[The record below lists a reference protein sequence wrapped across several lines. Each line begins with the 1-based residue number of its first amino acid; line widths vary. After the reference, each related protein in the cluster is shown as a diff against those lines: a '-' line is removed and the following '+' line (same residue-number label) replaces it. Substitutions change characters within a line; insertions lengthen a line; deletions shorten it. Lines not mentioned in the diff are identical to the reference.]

1 MATTGTSRVQ
11 IVEEIEH
18 SEKVRRFKTLAVL
31 IFILITMLIGETNG
45 YLIIGVALGSV
56 GTMASQLL

>member
-1 MATTGTSRVQ
+1 MATSGVSRVQ

-18 SEKVRRFKTLAVL
+18 IDKVRRFKTLAVL